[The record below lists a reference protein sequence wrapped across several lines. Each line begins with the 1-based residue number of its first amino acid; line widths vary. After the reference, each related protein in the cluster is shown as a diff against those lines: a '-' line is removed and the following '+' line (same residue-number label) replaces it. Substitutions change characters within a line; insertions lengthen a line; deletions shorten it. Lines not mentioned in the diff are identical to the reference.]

1 MTKGKN
7 TTIAL
12 VANSTWNFFNF
23 RMNIVK
29 AIIDRGYDVVL
40 ISPKDEYLEPLLE
53 KFDVQHISLV
63 NLRRK
68 GTNPVRE
75 FLLINEFKKIYK
87 KINPDLVIH
96 FTIKPNIYGNYV
108 AKKLGIKSICVVTGL
123 GYVFLHE
130 TYFSRIAKLLYKY
143 SFTTSDLVVF
153 ENKDD
158 KDLFIEQG
166 LIAADKASYVK
177 GCGVNL
183 DYYKPLLDSR
193 KNNNKT
199 IFTFIGRLMYD
210 KGIVEFINAAEELK
224 SSYKN
229 VEFWLVGEI
238 DDGNPA
244 SINNQQL
251 IDWVESGIVKYFGQI
266 KDIRPLIQKSDC
278 VVLPSYR
285 EGMSRLLTEAIAME
299 KPVISSDTPGCKDIV
314 DDGENGFLV
323 PIKNSEALLEAF
335 VKFLDL
341 DEPERQS
348 MGKKGRL
355 KAINEFDDQVI
366 ANQFLSFIDSVD

>member
-1 MTKGKN
+1 MTTGP
-7 TTIAL
+7 TRTIAL

-23 RMNIVK
+23 RLNIVK
-29 AIIDRGYDVVL
+29 AMIDSGYEVVL
-40 ISPKDEYLEPLLE
+40 ISPLDEYLEPLLE
-53 KFDVQHISLV
+53 KFKVRHIPLV
-63 NLRRK
+63 HLKRK
-68 GTNPVRE
+68 GTNPAKELLLIRE
-75 FLLINEFKKIYK
+75 FQKIYK
-87 KINPDLVIH
+87 KVDPDLIIH

-108 AKKLGIKSICVVTGL
+108 AKMLGINSICVVTGL

-130 TYFSRIAKLLYKY
+130 TYFSRLAKLLYRY
-143 SFTTSDLVVF
+143 SFSKSDLVVF

-158 KDLFIEQG
+158 QDLFIE
-166 LIAADKASYVK
+166 LDLVPEEKASYVK

-183 DYYKPLLDSR
+183 DYYKPLLETR
-193 KNNNKT
+193 KNSSKT

-210 KGIVEFINAAEELK
+210 KGIVEFIRAAEELK
-224 SSYKN
+224 SLYKN

-244 SINNQQL
+244 SISNQQL
-251 IDWVESGIVKYFGQI
+251 IEWVENGIVKYFGQI

-323 PIKNSEALLEAF
+323 PVKNSDALVEAF
-335 VKFLDL
+335 VKFLNL
-341 DEPERQS
+341 DEPQRQS

-355 KAINEFDDQVI
+355 KAINEFDDEMI
-366 ANQFLSFIDSVD
+366 AKQFLGFIDSFH

>member
-1 MTKGKN
+1 MTIERPH
-7 TTIAL
+7 TIAL

-23 RMNIVK
+23 RLNIVK
-29 AIIDRGYDVVL
+29 AMIDRGYEVVL
-40 ISPKDEYLEPLLE
+40 VSPLDEYLDPLLE
-53 KFDVQHISLV
+53 KFKVRHVPLV
-63 NLRRK
+63 HLNRK
-68 GTNPVRE
+68 GTNPAKELLLIRE
-75 FLLINEFKKIYK
+75 FRKIYQ
-87 KINPDLVIH
+87 KIKPDLVIH

-108 AKKLGIKSICVVTGL
+108 AKLLGINSICVVTGL

-130 TYFSRIAKLLYKY
+130 TYFSRLAKLLYKY
-143 SFTTSDLVVF
+143 SFSKSDLVVF

-158 KDLFIEQG
+158 LDLFIE
-166 LIAADKASYVK
+166 LNLVPPEKASYVK

-210 KGIVEFINAAEELK
+210 KGIVEFITAAEELK
-224 SSYKN
+224 SKYKN

-251 IDWVESGIVKYFGQI
+251 IEWVENGIVKYFGHI

-323 PIKNSEALLEAF
+323 PVKNSDALVEAF
-335 VKFLDL
+335 IKFLNL
-341 DEPERQS
+341 DEPQRLS
-348 MGKKGRL
+348 MGRKGRI
-355 KAINEFDDQVI
+355 KAINEFDDEVI
-366 ANQFLSFIDSVD
+366 AKQFLGFIDSFH

>member
-1 MTKGKN
+1 MTKALN

-29 AIIDRGYDVVL
+29 AIIERGYRVVL

-53 KFDVQHISLV
+53 KFEVDHIPLKH
-63 NLRRK
+63 LKRK
-68 GTNPVRE
+68 GINPAKE
-75 FLLINEFKKIYK
+75 ILLINELKQIYK
-87 KINPDLVIH
+87 RINPDLVIH

-130 TYFSRIAKLLYKY
+130 TYFSRIAKLLYRY
-143 SFTTSDLVVF
+143 SFSKSDLVVF

-158 KDLFIEQG
+158 KDLFIE
-166 LIAADKASYVK
+166 LDLVPADKASYVK

-183 DYYKPLLDSR
+183 DYYKPLLEAR

-210 KGIVEFINAAEELK
+210 KGIVEFIRAAEELK
-224 SSYKN
+224 FNYKN

-251 IDWVESGIVKYFGQI
+251 IEWVESGIVKYFGQI
-266 KDIRPLIQKSDC
+266 KDIRPLIEKSDC

-335 VKFLDL
+335 VKFLEL
-341 DEPERQS
+341 DEPQRQS

-366 ANQFLSFIDSVD
+366 ARQFLSFIDNVD

>member
-1 MTKGKN
+1 MTTGPVRK
-7 TTIAL
+7 IAL

-23 RMNIVK
+23 RLNIVK
-29 AIIDRGYDVVL
+29 AMIDSGYEVVL
-40 ISPKDEYLEPLLE
+40 ISPMDEYLEPLLE
-53 KFDVQHISLV
+53 KFKVRHVPLV
-63 NLRRK
+63 HLKRK
-68 GTNPVRE
+68 GTNPAKELLLIRE
-75 FLLINEFKKIYK
+75 FQKIYK
-87 KINPDLVIH
+87 KVDPDLIIH

-108 AKKLGIKSICVVTGL
+108 AKMLGINSICVVTGL

-130 TYFSRIAKLLYKY
+130 TYFSRLAKLLYRY
-143 SFTTSDLVVF
+143 SFSKSDLVVF

-158 KDLFIEQG
+158 QDLFIELDLVPAG
-166 LIAADKASYVK
+166 KSSYVK

-183 DYYKPLLDSR
+183 DYYKPLLETR

-210 KGIVEFINAAEELK
+210 KGIVEFIRAAEELK
-224 SSYKN
+224 SLYKN

-251 IDWVESGIVKYFGQI
+251 IDWVENGIVKYFGQI

-323 PIKNSEALLEAF
+323 PVKNSDALVEAF
-335 VKFLDL
+335 IKFLNL
-341 DEPERQS
+341 DEPQRLS
-348 MGKKGRL
+348 MGKKGRQ
-355 KAINEFDDQVI
+355 KAINEFDDEMI
-366 ANQFLSFIDSVD
+366 AKQFLGFIDSFH